1 MTEPERILV
10 GAHFR
15 RHFGGP
21 GHLLVSPG
29 RLELTKRDRSVVH
42 AGAVVRLERKRW
54 EPPGTNH
61 WFTLSDGTT
70 TGWATASRSRAER
83 IVTALE
89 GCGFTV
95 ERS

>member
-1 MTEPERILV
+1 MPDPQRILV

-29 RLELTKRDRSVVH
+29 SLVLTKGDRTLTH
-42 AGAVVRLERKRW
+42 AGALVRLEKKRW

-70 TGWATASRSRAER
+70 TAWATASRSRAER
-83 IVTALE
+83 LVAALE
-89 GCGFTV
+89 ECGFTV